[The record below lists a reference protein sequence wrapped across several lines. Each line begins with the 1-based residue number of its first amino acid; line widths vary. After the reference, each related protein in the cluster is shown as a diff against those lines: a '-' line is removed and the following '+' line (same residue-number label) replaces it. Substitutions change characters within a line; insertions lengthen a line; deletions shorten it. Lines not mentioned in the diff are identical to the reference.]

1 MAAKTDRRVKYT
13 LEVIENSFLELMQ
26 QKPLS
31 QITVKELCSLA
42 DINRSTFYAHYEDL
56 SALLNA
62 IQDRVIY
69 DAEEM
74 LNAYDYTQD
83 SEALVMT
90 TRLMT
95 YLADN
100 QRNSQTL
107 FSDHGDTAFQ
117 RKLINMAHRHLL
129 QSFTADPAIHEDRH
143 VNYLSTFV
151 TQGSIAMIQHWLLA
165 GKKESPEEIAV
176 IITRIAKAGVDD
188 LINS

>member
-1 MAAKTDRRVKYT
+1 MAAKMDRRVKYT
-13 LEVIENSFLELMQ
+13 LEVIESSFLELMQ

-31 QITVKELCSLA
+31 HITVKELCQKA

-62 IQDRVIY
+62 IQDRIIY

-74 LNAYDYTQD
+74 LNTYDYTQD
-83 SEALVMT
+83 TEALVMT

-95 YLADN
+95 YLSDN

-107 FSDHGDTAFQ
+107 FSDHGDTVFQ
-117 RKLINMAHRHLL
+117 RKLITMAHRHLI

-143 VNYLSTFV
+143 VDYLSTFI
-151 TQGSIAMIQHWLLA
+151 TQGSIAMIQHWLQK
-165 GKKESPEEIAV
+165 GMKETPEEIAV
-176 IITRIAKAGVDD
+176 IITRIAKAGIDD
-188 LINS
+188 LMNQ